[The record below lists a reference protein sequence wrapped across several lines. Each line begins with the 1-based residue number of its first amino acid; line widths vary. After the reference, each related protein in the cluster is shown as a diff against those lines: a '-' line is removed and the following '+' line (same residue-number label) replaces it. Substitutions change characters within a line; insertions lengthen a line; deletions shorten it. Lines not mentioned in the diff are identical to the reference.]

1 MVHRCCEKALA
12 TSALLWTFNDG
23 NVPATKDEGISLR
36 NVYWLL
42 DKCLD
47 QE

>member
-1 MVHRCCEKALA
+1 MVHRSARRSLA
-12 TSALLWTFNDG
+12 TSALLWTSNDG
-23 NVPATKDEGISLR
+23 NVPATKDDGISLR